1 MDEAVDAGAGVG
13 VWVEPAFESSFLVAG
28 EAMFVGTAL
37 AATTA
42 ASLAAIAAA
51 VLAADTRGAGLA
63 V

>member
-1 MDEAVDAGAGVG
+1 MG